1 MPEIVSMTTWQD
13 AERLARERQEHFFG
27 KTASTKAI
35 AELFPDVSDDASLFQ
50 SIFQVYCKQG
60 PTHRESVPWFTPD
73 PKDPM
78 YQMRNIEKDRTN
90 ERSNA
95 MVQKNGAV
103 NFETWSERWL
113 PR

>member
-1 MPEIVSMTTWQD
+1 MWAD
-13 AERLARERQEHFFG
+13 AERLAREKQEHFFG
-27 KTASTKAI
+27 KTANAKTI
-35 AELFPDVSDDASLFQ
+35 AELCPGASDDASLCQ

-73 PKDPM
+73 LKDPM

-95 MVQKNGAV
+95 MVQKKWCSQ
-103 NFETWSERWL
+103 F
-113 PR
+113 